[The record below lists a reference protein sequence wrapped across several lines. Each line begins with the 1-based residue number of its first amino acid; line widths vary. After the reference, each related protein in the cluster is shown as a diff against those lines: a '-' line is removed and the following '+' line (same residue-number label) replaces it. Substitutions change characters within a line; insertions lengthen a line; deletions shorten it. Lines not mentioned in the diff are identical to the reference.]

1 MTKIMQ
7 TNPIAP
13 QLSPSLFDELSNKP
27 TIIRG
32 DAKSLMLLK
41 RYLDLILHLGELEH
55 TGDWDPYL
63 KVTLT
68 NDDTFETITGYP
80 EIMLG
85 DFNDDD
91 QPNAL
96 NCLQEI
102 TSIGFFIEDDDTD
115 QTEDNMDWATYFPL
129 SDIKSIQP
137 LR

>member
-1 MTKIMQ
+1 MIKIMQ

-32 DAKSLMLLK
+32 DAKSLMLFK

-68 NDDTFETITGYP
+68 NDDTFETTTGYP
-80 EIMLG
+80 EITIG
-85 DFNDDD
+85 DFNEDDMPD
-91 QPNAL
+91 AL
-96 NCLQEI
+96 NLLSEI
-102 TSIGFFIEDDDTD
+102 TSIGFYQMGDEEDETI
-115 QTEDNMDWATYFPL
+115 TYYPL

>member
-63 KVTLT
+63 KVTL
-68 NDDTFETITGYP
+68 NDGSSFETPNGYP
-80 EIMLG
+80 EILIE
-85 DFNDDD
+85 DFDEDYQHYAFNYLD
-91 QPNAL
+91 
-96 NCLQEI
+96 EI
-102 TSIGFFIEDDDTD
+102 TSIGFAGYD
-115 QTEDNMDWATYFPL
+115 EDNEDEAIETYYPI
-129 SDIKSIQP
+129 SDIKSIQ
-137 LR
+137 LMR

>member
-1 MTKIMQ
+1 MQ

-32 DAKSLMLLK
+32 DAKSLMLFK

-68 NDDTFETITGYP
+68 NDDTFETTTGYP
-80 EIMLG
+80 EITIG
-85 DFNDDD
+85 DFNEYDMPD
-91 QPNAL
+91 AL
-96 NCLQEI
+96 NLLSEI
-102 TSIGFFIEDDDTD
+102 TSIGFYQIGDEEDETI
-115 QTEDNMDWATYFPL
+115 TYYPL